1 MGDSMDGMTIHALL
15 MKALAASSASPQL
28 GAAPPPEEP
37 APITLI
43 EKPKEQKRCCTCS
56 KKLMLSDMTCSKCQ
70 NRHCMQHRQPELH
83 ACPHDFKAEGQ
94 ALLAKQNPRVA
105 GNKMEK
111 L

>member
-1 MGDSMDGMTIHALL
+1 MGDSMDDMKLHALL
-15 MKALAASSASPQL
+15 MRMMGTSSPSLYSTPAPEV
-28 GAAPPPEEP
+28 PPPIET
-37 APITLI
+37 IVK
-43 EKPKEQKRCCTCS
+43 EKPKEQKHCCTCK

-94 ALLAKQNPRVA
+94 AILAKQNPIVTA
-105 GNKMEK
+105 CKLEK